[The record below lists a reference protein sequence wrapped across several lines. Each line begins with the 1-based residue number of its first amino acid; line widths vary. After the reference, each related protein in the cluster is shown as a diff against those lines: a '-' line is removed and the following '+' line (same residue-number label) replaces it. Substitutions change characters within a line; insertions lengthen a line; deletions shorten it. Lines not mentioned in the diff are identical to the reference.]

1 MLTSNRCEEKEIR
14 RKRSYILYKI
24 LISETA
30 TKAIVPTAAYN
41 GLFQAI
47 IDREGVRTKRVVIFT
62 RR

>member
-1 MLTSNRCEEKEIR
+1 MRGERNTSQKIV
-14 RKRSYILYKI
+14 YLYKI

>member
-14 RKRSYILYKI
+14 RKRSYIYKI